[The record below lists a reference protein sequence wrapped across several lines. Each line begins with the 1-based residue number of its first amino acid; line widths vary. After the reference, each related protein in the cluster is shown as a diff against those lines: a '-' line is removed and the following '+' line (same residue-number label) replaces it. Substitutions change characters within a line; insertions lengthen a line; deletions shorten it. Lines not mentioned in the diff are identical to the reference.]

1 MELFPAI
8 DLQNGKCVRLT
19 QGDFNAATLYAD
31 DPILQAQEFA
41 YAGANWLHVVDLD
54 GARDGQSRQLDLIA
68 GIAKKVPLK
77 LQVGGGI
84 REQSNIDQL
93 LAADIE
99 RVVIGSLAVKNQPL
113 VKEWL
118 RHFGPERIVL
128 ACDVRINDKN
138 IPEVLTHGWQNDSRL
153 SLWDFL
159 EGYADSGITTI
170 LCTDVGRDGMLSGPN
185 ETLYG
190 EIQKRWPVLDILAS
204 GGVSDLNDLLNL
216 AKLNLAGAVVG
227 KAIYEG
233 RIDVA
238 DAIERLKHAG

>member
-31 DPILQAQEFA
+31 DPVLQAQEFA
-41 YAGANWLHVVDLD
+41 YAGARWLHVVDLD

-68 GIAKKVPLK
+68 GIAEKVPLK

-84 REQSNIDQL
+84 RERSNIEQL
-93 LAADIE
+93 LGADVE
-99 RVVIGSLAVKNQPL
+99 RVVIGSLAVKNPPL

-118 RHFGPERIVL
+118 RHFGSERIVL

-138 IPEVLTHGWQNDSRL
+138 IPEVLTHGWQSDSHL

-159 EGYADSGITTI
+159 ESYADSGLKTI
-170 LCTDVGRDGMLSGPN
+170 LCTDVGRDGMLFGPN
-185 ETLYG
+185 AALYG
-190 EIQKRWPVLDILAS
+190 EIKKRWPSLEILAS
-204 GGVSDLNDLLNL
+204 GGVSDLDDLLNL
-216 AKLNLAGAVVG
+216 AKLSLAGAVVG

-238 DAIERLKHAG
+238 NAIERLKHAG